1 LPGPG
6 APLGVFDSG
15 LGGLTVA
22 RAILQA
28 LPHERIVYLG
38 DTARVP
44 YGTRSAETVIRYA
57 RGCANVLIERGVKAL
72 VIACNTVSAVAL
84 ELLQA
89 ELDLPVLGVVRPG
102 AETAVRTL
110 ESLGLDARQAPA
122 KVGVLGT
129 MGTINSGA
137 YPRAVAQVST
147 RVEVI
152 ANAAPLL
159 VPLVEEGWIEGD
171 VPRLAVRRYVEPLIA
186 AGAGVIVLG
195 CTHYPLLKS
204 IIAEVAAELA
214 GRFIP
219 VVDSAEATAE
229 AVRVAIAEERIPAAV
244 AAPSERLELL
254 VTDLPKSFE
263 AVASAFLGHET
274 PGVQQI
280 DLKA

>member
-1 LPGPG
+1 LKDAR

-22 RAILQA
+22 RAILRA
-28 LPHERIVYLG
+28 LPNESIVYLG

-44 YGTRSAETVIRYA
+44 YGTRSAETVVRYA
-57 RGCANVLIERGVKAL
+57 RGCAKVLTERGVKAL

-102 AETAVRTL
+102 AETAVQTL
-110 ESLGLDARQAPA
+110 AALPTAGGAPP

-129 MGTINSGA
+129 LGTINSGA
-137 YPRAVAQVST
+137 YARAVAQLST
-147 RVEVI
+147 RLEVVG
-152 ANAAPLL
+152 NAAPLL
-159 VPLVEEGWIEGD
+159 VPLVEEGWIEGQ

-214 GRFIP
+214 GRPIP
-219 VVDSAEATAE
+219 VVDSAEATAA
-229 AVRVAIAEERIPAAV
+229 AVRVAIEEQRIA
-244 AAPSERLELL
+244 AAPEAPAERLELL

-263 AVASAFLGHET
+263 AVASAFLGAET
-274 PGVQQI
+274 PAVHQI